1 MENIMDNVGIYLG
14 TTPDSIKASQEAIM
28 AILEARTDEK
38 TKRAALKTLQSVS
51 GSPSGN
57 SISNCH
63 IIMGIRNNVCN
74 WRLL

>member
-1 MENIMDNVGIYLG
+1 MDNVGIYLG